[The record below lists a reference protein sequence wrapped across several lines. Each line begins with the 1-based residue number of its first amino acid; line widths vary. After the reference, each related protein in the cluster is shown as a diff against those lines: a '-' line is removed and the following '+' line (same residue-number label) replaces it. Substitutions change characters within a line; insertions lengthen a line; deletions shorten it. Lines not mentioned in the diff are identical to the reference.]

1 MNEKQKGILIH
12 LCVGAVIAGAVMILG
27 LSRGHSVLRI
37 LCDGCFVAAVMLL
50 GSGGLKF
57 ARNQGAFDMMAY
69 GVKTAFHLHYPFS
82 KMNSPL
88 DEREEDFVAYKERKR
103 AQRKSSAEIL
113 WAGLVY
119 LVASVV
125 FLVIYLL
132 AAGA

>member
-1 MNEKQKGILIH
+1 MSDKQKGFLLHITT
-12 LCVGAVIAGAVMILG
+12 GAVIAVAVATLG
-27 LSRGHSVLRI
+27 WTRGHTVLRM
-37 LCDGCFVAAVMLL
+37 LCDGCFIAAVVLL

-57 ARNQGAFDMMAY
+57 ARNQGTFDMMTY
-69 GVKTAFHLHYPFS
+69 SIKSVFHLHFPFA

-88 DEREEDFVAYKERKR
+88 EEREEDFVDYKERKR
-103 AQRKSSAEIL
+103 AKRKSPADML

-119 LVASVV
+119 LVLAVV